1 MLSCFIHCRRLVA
14 RTLPFQGGE
23 AGSIPVVSTNIYS
36 GAGNWKTGN
45 VENVVTQEVWV
56 RVPLRAPKYAV
67 VALWEGDSLSAR
79 LRWVRFPS
87 TAPNLFR
94 EIQAWCKDLTVNQ

>member
-1 MLSCFIHCRRLVA
+1 MA

-23 AGSIPVVSTNIYS
+23 AGSIPVDSTNICS

-56 RVPLRAPKYAV
+56 RVPLRAPNYGLLVLAGKYAV
-67 VALWEGDSLSAR
+67 GYNPSEAL
-79 LRWVRFPS
+79 VRFQRSPPS
-87 TAPNLFR
+87 LCAGLILRVGFEAKR
-94 EIQAWCKDLTVNQ
+94 RQV